1 MVLWSHH
8 TFILSWMISTYW
20 YSNPMFVLMWK
31 VSPWKIPKL
40 RGSFLHIIRFWC
52 PAGKHVCVCLL
63 AYSISFRTDMLN
75 KWCTVTDNESAPHT
89 LSSVWNYLIMIITL
103 HDYESLDM
111 QIIFWLIYAVMRQ
124 LQNQSI
130 EIMAK

>member
-1 MVLWSHH
+1 MNL
-8 TFILSWMISTYW
+8 
-20 YSNPMFVLMWK
+20 
-31 VSPWKIPKL
+31 
-40 RGSFLHIIRFWC
+40 
-52 PAGKHVCVCLL
+52 
-63 AYSISFRTDMLN
+63 
-75 KWCTVTDNESAPHT
+75 PHA